1 MNGPKFDVLTGK
13 LKRLDPHI
21 RASYRKFLELNQDVL
36 AWTMAVD
43 GLFLFDFLCRNGIK
57 KDFLKSS
64 EHLKFLADSTGRKLA
79 EDAIM
84 RDPMMLENQIPIFVL
99 EKLLTLECP
108 GNWKIVKEIFPQILV
123 GFCERLSPIKFLC
136 SAFSVEKALK
146 SAHLLD
152 LLYNIIMQKEGECR
166 VEIPD
171 DIFIEEDKEVKFPHE
186 SDLNERDFYERA
198 DRALEI
204 VGSIPLTGHI
214 MKPHVELIRG
224 LMKLP
229 ISDVTSSVSA
239 AWAKAPVTSQNLI
252 PTATSLSKAG
262 IKFCKTDNIKSIQFD
277 KETAMFF
284 LPMIELGVNSEVII
298 RNLIA
303 YEAMAN
309 MSSLKFAQY
318 IELMDGII
326 DTEDDVK
333 LLVKNGIIVSNLKD
347 GEVAKLFNKMS
358 KSIELPIDSEMDETI
373 KGVKNFYNESARIK
387 RMKLLNE
394 YLHRFWRILA
404 LLGAVILLLL
414 MALQTV
420 CSAYSCPRLF
430 MSSGSS

>member
-84 RDPMMLENQIPIFVL
+84 RDPMMLENQIPIF
-99 EKLLTLECP
+99 
-108 GNWKIVKEIFPQILV
+108 
-123 GFCERLSPIKFLC
+123 
-136 SAFSVEKALK
+136 
-146 SAHLLD
+146 
-152 LLYNIIMQKEGECR
+152 KEGECR

-333 LLVKNGIIVSNLKD
+333 
-347 GEVAKLFNKMS
+347 
-358 KSIELPIDSEMDETI
+358 
-373 KGVKNFYNESARIK
+373 
-387 RMKLLNE
+387 
-394 YLHRFWRILA
+394 ILA